1 MGLVKQLIEEQ
12 LPELPVEA
20 YDKFFDLS
28 GPFNPDSRWLA
39 SASVEDQKLA
49 VKTWFVTRYCDP
61 AAETPY
67 NNEDGYQYIN
77 GGPYDP
83 ADEIQD
89 RFEGLVSDE
98 VINDVVSDLYFEV
111 GDEWAPINYESED
124 YDDRFSLEL
133 LDAGD
138 PFKRLQDR
146 INQAVQVLSL
156 EGDSEVQKIAEQL
169 VFGHAI
175 TILESFLWE
184 TAEYWVENDQSI
196 LKNFVTKVPEFRDKK
211 ITLGEIYDQYDGL
224 KDHVKGVLQKTTW
237 HNWNKVVPMYRDG
250 LGVEV
255 GDPGVF
261 EGSIIKRHDIVHRSG
276 HNNDGNP
283 VSVSVSDIKILHEK
297 VTEFARRIDKQLFEW
312 SEKKKA
318 DF

>member
-1 MGLVKQLIEEQ
+1 MGLVKRLLEEQ
-12 LPELPVEA
+12 LPALPIEA
-20 YDKFFDLS
+20 YDQFFDVN
-28 GPFNPDSRWLA
+28 GPFNPDANWLE
-39 SASVEDQKLA
+39 SASMEDQRLA
-49 VKTWFVTRYCDP
+49 VKTWFVSRYCNP
-61 AAETPY
+61 AIETPY
-67 NNEDGYQYIN
+67 NHEDGYLYIN

-89 RFEGLVSDE
+89 KFEGIVSDE
-98 VINDVVSDLYFEV
+98 VINDVVADLYFEV
-111 GDEWAPINYESED
+111 GDEWAPINYEPED
-124 YDDRFSLEL
+124 YDDRFGLEL

-146 INQAVQVLSL
+146 INQAVQILSL
-156 EGDSEVQKIAEQL
+156 EGSLEAKKIAEQL

-184 TAEYWVENDQSI
+184 TAEYWVENDQDI

-250 LGVEV
+250 LGVEI

-261 EGSIIKRHDIVHRSG
+261 EDSIIKRHDIVHRSG
-276 HNNDGNP
+276 NDNKGNP
-283 VSVSVSDIKILHEK
+283 VVISLADIKQLHEEIFK
-297 VTEFARRIDKQLFEW
+297 FSSRIDKQLIDRA
-312 SEKKKA
+312 EKQKP